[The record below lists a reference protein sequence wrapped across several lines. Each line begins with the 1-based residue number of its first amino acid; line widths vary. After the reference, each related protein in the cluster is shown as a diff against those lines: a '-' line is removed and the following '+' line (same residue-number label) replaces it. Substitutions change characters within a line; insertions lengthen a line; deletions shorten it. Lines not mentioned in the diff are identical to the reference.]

1 MTEEKKTHEG
11 HPAQHAEHATPP
23 KHHTEHNPL
32 QGLPEIPKVDLKSV
46 TPDKIKGG
54 FMDVL
59 EILKLNKAKID
70 AVGAKDGE
78 GITMAL
84 VYMAIGA
91 LGAPLGGAVFGYT
104 FMRMTVRTPILN
116 ALLGWVI
123 AVVVGFAGLYITN
136 LVAERLFK
144 GKGKFPQ
151 YFRVMGYASLANVLA
166 FLTIVSIVGSLAGLW
181 VGLVINYF
189 ALKQIHKLDNTNA
202 ILAMIVSFVI
212 TLILGF
218 IVASV
223 GLSSMVGGGMMG
235 GFGISG
241 Y

>member
-1 MTEEKKTHEG
+1 MTEENKHEAHVHHESHPQHEAHVHHEG
-11 HPAQHAEHATPP
+11 HPAH
-23 KHHTEHNPL
+23 
-32 QGLPEIPKVDLKSV
+32 QGMPEIPKVDFKDV
-46 TPDKIKGG
+46 TPDKMKGG

-59 EILKLNKAKID
+59 EILKLNKKKID
-70 AVGAKDGE
+70 EVGARDGE

-84 VYMAIGA
+84 VYLAIGA
-91 LGAPLGGAVFGYT
+91 IGAPLGGAILGYT
-104 FMRMTVRTPILN
+104 FMGMTVRTPILN
-116 ALLGWVI
+116 ALIGAVI
-123 AVVVGFAGLYITN
+123 AIVIAFAAIYITN
-136 LVAERLFK
+136 IVAEKLFK

-151 YFRVMGYASLANVLA
+151 YFRVMGYASLVNILGI
-166 FLTIVSIVGSLAGLW
+166 LTIISILGSLAGLW

-189 ALKQIHKLDNTNA
+189 ALKQVHKLDNTNA

-223 GLSSMVGGGMMG
+223 GLSAMMGGGMMG
-235 GFGISG
+235 GFSSAG